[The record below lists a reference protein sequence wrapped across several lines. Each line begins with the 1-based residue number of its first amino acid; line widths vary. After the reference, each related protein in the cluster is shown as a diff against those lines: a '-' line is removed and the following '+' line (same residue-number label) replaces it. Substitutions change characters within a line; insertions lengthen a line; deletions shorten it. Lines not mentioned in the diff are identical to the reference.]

1 MPILP
6 IDYPDLRPLPD
17 ILAPPPSL
25 IQSVVTVPNPMGL
38 SAPHPECI
46 FKGIDYYGRRS
57 LYKKT
62 SRTPKGQRLESDTKT
77 FEIDGFCD
85 FKLHP
90 FHIGEPME

>member
-1 MPILP
+1 MI
-6 IDYPDLRPLPD
+6 
-17 ILAPPPSL
+17 PPPTL

-46 FKGIDYYGRRS
+46 FKGIEYYGRRS
-57 LYKKT
+57 LYKKYIAS
-62 SRTPKGQRLESDTKT
+62 SRDTKT